1 MADADLSE
9 AFAWAEKRLGRGLL
23 PRERDF
29 IKTGG
34 AAFPDEFDWK
44 TSKRPEA
51 ATDENRFDARLICW
65 LLTKDIPGVICGHEG
80 IEIAGLWIE
89 NTLALPFVTCGR
101 SLTLAECVFETA
113 PLLQDTHLQHLFL
126 PGSKLPGL
134 NAQRLN
140 CAGDVFLRNG
150 FESQGSVDLAG
161 ARISG
166 ALECDGGTFS
176 VTEGRALNCNATMI
190 GEGVLLREGF
200 TASGEVNFVGAKITG
215 QLSCDGGSF
224 SALQGRALNCD
235 SAVIGANVFLR
246 NGFTATGE
254 VNFVRTEV
262 TGNLRC
268 RSAKIEG
275 VFDAE
280 GAKIGGGFFWEEISG
295 AVEALDLTET
305 SVSRLTDD
313 TASWACVETAK
324 LSGFRYDS
332 IQSAMTVQDRLA
344 LLARKGERTLP
355 SPTTKPSTRK
365 DFDPQPYSQLAKVY
379 ESMGHRIDAAKVR
392 FARDER
398 LMWAAFARAMAQ
410 SKPDTFGKGTA
421 ILSLIWGR
429 IYRDTFGFGHAPF
442 KALRTALLILIATWW
457 LSDQTYQ
464 RGEFAP
470 ASPVVLTSAEWFVA
484 SRLGC
489 KAQQVEG
496 CTMPLQLWEQ
506 STAYRDYET
515 FSPALYALDLF
526 LPLDTLGQ
534 EDAWAPSKDR
544 GAFGLTLYWARW
556 AVQLSGWLLLATAA
570 AVFTG
575 VLGKKD

>member
-1 MADADLSE
+1 M
-9 AFAWAEKRLGRGLL
+9 
-23 PRERDF
+23 
-29 IKTGG
+29 
-34 AAFPDEFDWK
+34 
-44 TSKRPEA
+44 
-51 ATDENRFDARLICW
+51 
-65 LLTKDIPGVICGHEG
+65 
-80 IEIAGLWIE
+80 
-89 NTLALPFVTCGR
+89 
-101 SLTLAECVFETA
+101 
-113 PLLQDTHLQHLFL
+113 
-126 PGSKLPGL
+126 
-134 NAQRLN
+134 
-140 CAGDVFLRNG
+140 
-150 FESQGSVDLAG
+150 
-161 ARISG
+161 
-166 ALECDGGTFS
+166 
-176 VTEGRALNCNATMI
+176 TEGRALNCDAAVI
-190 GEGVLLREGF
+190 GAAVFLSDGF
-200 TASGEVNFVGAKITG
+200 TATGEVNFVGAKITG

-332 IQSAMTVQDRLA
+332 IQSDMTVQDRLA
-344 LLARKGERTLP
+344 LLARKGERTLT
-355 SPTTKPSTRK
+355 SPTTKPSTRR

-470 ASPVVLTSAEWFVA
+470 ASPVVLTSAEWLDA
-484 SRLGC
+484 SQQGC